1 MATATRAQQVLVAG
15 GAFTVAGGVA
25 SDHAA
30 QLDGALWTPMG
41 PASTAPSMP
50 WMRPAVSC
58 TLAARSNRQPVPLST
73 VSPDGTPSRGSRW
86 AQA

>member
-25 SDHAA
+25 ADHAA

-41 PASTAPSMP
+41 PGVDNSVYAVDASSGVLYAGGAFES
-50 WMRPAVSC
+50 
-58 TLAARSNRQPVPLST
+58 
-73 VSPDGTPSRGSRW
+73 SRR
-86 AQA
+86 